1 MPMSQIKRKES
12 TMRTLAACMLT
23 CLITGLAG
31 CAAYDANDPH
41 SDSPGQPSQERGPTL
56 CRDGTPPPCT
66 IRE

>member
-1 MPMSQIKRKES
+1 
-12 TMRTLAACMLT
+12 MRTFAACMLT
-23 CLITGLAG
+23 ALMTGLAG

-41 SDSPGQPSQERGPTL
+41 ADSPGQPSQERGPTL